1 MTCFLN
7 RLSVFKKSL
16 KYKRNYVKF
25 TILGVKMI
33 GQHDLLRSFRDNCG
47 FGLVA
52 NIKNKPSY
60 QVLDDAITALE
71 RMMHRGAVAADGK
84 TGDGSGL
91 LISMPEE
98 FMRGVAESNGV
109 ELSKQFGIAS
119 IFTKDVKL
127 LDIFEETCDNNDLK
141 IVFRREVPIDTNA
154 LGEQAMA
161 SLPKIMQFFIVPN
174 SLMATNRF
182 DALLYLSRKE
192 CEHKLMKERDF
203 YIASM
208 SSKVVS
214 YKGLVMPTH
223 IKEFYKDFQDEKFK
237 ISFSLFHQRF
247 STNTLPEW
255 RLAQPFRAVAHNG
268 EINSV
273 EGNRINVEIKSESIK
288 SEVFTPEEIQR
299 ILPILQL
306 NSSDSASADNFF
318 EFLIVNGMDFFKAV
332 RAIIPSAWQNSPHMD
347 PELRAFYEY
356 HSTVFEAWDGP
367 AAFSVTDGRYIGCVL
382 DRNGLRPSKYIIT
395 NDDNLLIASE
405 YGVVDIKEEDIKE
418 RGRLQSG
425 EMLGLDLKFGKVL
438 KSKEIDDY
446 LKSTN
451 PYMKWLNEHMVYLQE
466 HVEEQYSSSKDI
478 DVDNLIVRQRYFNI
492 TQEIVEQ
499 VIEPMIIEGK
509 EAVGSMGDDTPLAA
523 FSNKQRN
530 FTDFFKQKFA
540 QVTNPPI
547 DPIREKV
554 VMSLNTGFGEIH
566 NILDEIP
573 THAQRLKSI
582 SPIITSEKL
591 AVLKSFGDN
600 KSPRYQAFYHNT
612 TFSTAYK
619 NDLQTSL
626 STLVE
631 TVIHSVKNDGTR
643 IIILDDGELSK
654 ENKVIPMAMVVGRL
668 NSSLLKAKI
677 RHLVSMICITGE
689 VVDSHSAAVLIGYGA
704 SAIFP
709 NLLFTTVAHQ
719 LEKSKT
725 MDMECSEAFKAVH
738 TSINGGILKI
748 MSKMGIATIASYRN
762 AGLFDVMGLS
772 HEISKDC
779 FETSHNV
786 IPGLTYNDI
795 DERLTKYHKD
805 AFRNNGFNKI
815 FPLNIGGYYKFY
827 NGQEHHD
834 FGPDVIHAIHDMAAS
849 GKKEDFDKFKNLV
862 NKRGLKFIRDFFELK
877 SDRKSIDVSEVEPKE
892 VIFKRFASAAMSL
905 GSISPEAHETMAIAM
920 NTIGGQSNSGEGGED
935 SARYGTNKVSKIKQ
949 VASGRF
955 GVTPAYLRSAEE
967 LQIKVAQGAKPG
979 EGGQLPGHKVTALIG
994 KLRHTVPGV
1003 TLISPPP
1010 HHDIYSI
1017 EDLAQLIF
1025 DLKQVN
1031 PKARVAVKLV
1041 STVGV
1046 GTIAAGVAKA
1056 YADKIIISGGDGGT
1070 GAAPLTSIKFAG
1082 NPWEIGLS
1090 EAHNALKANNLRGLV
1105 ELQTDGGLKTG
1116 LDVVKAALL
1125 GAESYAFG
1133 TGVLTIVGCKMLRI
1147 CHVNKCTVG
1156 IATQNEKLR
1165 NEFFKGHVDQV
1176 INFFTLL
1183 AEDVRSI
1190 MAELGYRTMEEMI
1203 GRVDL
1208 LKVTKDDFAQKFDFS
1223 SILHQEK
1230 GVNTHQQ
1237 SFNHPF
1243 DDNLFEKDV
1252 LKEAYAAIKH
1262 PEYPIR
1268 IKREIKN
1275 VHRSFGA
1282 LVSGEIAEFYGDEG
1296 LKAGTITINLN
1307 GVAGQALGAFLIP
1320 GVSIYLDG
1328 VANDYIAK
1336 GMHGGKIVITSKNQ
1350 GEKFSA
1356 GGNTC
1361 LYGATGGKLY
1371 ISGSVGERF
1380 GVRNSGALAIVE
1392 GSGDNACEY
1401 MTGGI
1406 VVILG
1411 KTGIN
1416 FGAGMTGGISFV
1428 YDCDH
1433 TFIENVNHELVEA
1446 IRIDTDEG
1454 DEARHYLKR
1463 LLKDYLVETGSNK
1476 AQELLENFRVEVR
1489 NFWLIKP
1496 KNLTKLPLN
1505 IEKGD

>member
-1 MTCFLN
+1 M
-7 RLSVFKKSL
+7 VE
-16 KYKRNYVKF
+16 Y
-25 TILGVKMI
+25 
-33 GQHDLLRSFRDNCG
+33 HDLLRSFKDNCG

-52 NIKNKPSY
+52 NIKNKPSHK
-60 QVLDDAITALE
+60 VLNNAITALE

-91 LISMPEE
+91 LLSIPEE
-98 FMRGVAESNGV
+98 FIRKEAEANGV
-109 ELSKQFGIAS
+109 ELSSQFAVAS
-119 IFTKDVKL
+119 VFTKDLKH
-127 LDIFEETCDNNDLK
+127 LDTIEDICANNDLK
-141 IVFRREVPIDTNA
+141 VVLRRTVPVNKNA
-154 LGEQAMA
+154 LGEQALA
-161 SLPKIMQFFIVPN
+161 SLPHIIQLFIVPN
-174 SLMATNRF
+174 SIMATNRF

-192 CEHKLMKERDF
+192 AEHKLVDNRDF

-208 SSKVVS
+208 SSKVLS

-223 IKEFYKDFQDEKFK
+223 IKEFYEDLQDESFK

-288 SEVFTPEEIQR
+288 SEVFSDEEIQR
-299 ILPILQL
+299 LLPILQPG
-306 NSSDSASADNFF
+306 SSDSASADNFL
-318 EFLIVNGMDFFKAV
+318 EFLLINGMDFFKAV
-332 RAIIPSAWQNSPHMD
+332 RAVIPSAWQNAPHMD

-356 HSTVFEAWDGP
+356 FSTVFEAWDGP
-367 AAFSVTDGRYIGCVL
+367 AAFSVTDGRYIGCAL
-382 DRNGLRPSKYIIT
+382 DRNGLRPSKYIVT

-405 YGVVDIKEEDIKE
+405 YGVVDIDESEIKE

-425 EMLGLDLKFGKVL
+425 EMIGLDLKYGKLL
-438 KSKEIDDY
+438 KSKQIDDY
-446 LKSTN
+446 LKSSN
-451 PYMKWLNEHMVYLQE
+451 PYMKWLNDHMIYLQE
-466 HVEEQYSSSKDI
+466 YAEDQYNAVECI
-478 DVDNLIVRQRYFNI
+478 DEEILIKKQKFFNI
-492 TQEIVEQ
+492 TEEIIEQ
-499 VIEPMIIEGK
+499 VIEPMIVDGK

-523 FSNKQRN
+523 FSQKQRN

-554 VMSLNTGFGEIH
+554 VMSLNTGFGEVH
-566 NILDEIP
+566 NILNEIP
-573 THAQRLKSI
+573 SHAHRLKSI
-582 SPIITSEKL
+582 SPIITLGKL
-591 AVLKSFGDN
+591 NVLKSFGDE
-600 KSPRYQAFYHNT
+600 KSPNYQSFYKNK
-612 TFSTAYK
+612 TFSTAYEG
-619 NDLQTSL
+619 SL
-626 STLVE
+626 KEALNILVDKII
-631 TVIHSVKNDGTR
+631 TSVKNDGAR
-643 IIILDDGELSK
+643 IVILDDAEFGLEK
-654 ENKVIPMAMVVGRL
+654 KVLPMAMVVGRV
-668 NSSLLKAKI
+668 NFSLLKENI
-677 RHLVSMICITGE
+677 RHLVSIIAVTGE

-704 SAIFP
+704 SAIYP
-709 NLLFTTVAHQ
+709 NLLFSTAASQ
-719 LEKSKT
+719 LKRKNSNKLSTCEALKS
-725 MDMECSEAFKAVH
+725 VH
-738 TSINGGILKI
+738 IAINGGILKI

-762 AGLFDVMGLS
+762 SGLFDVMGLS
-772 HEISKDC
+772 NEIVEDC
-779 FETSHNV
+779 FETSHCT
-786 IPGLTYNDI
+786 IPGLTYEDI
-795 DERLTKYHKD
+795 DKRIEKHHKS
-805 AFRNNGFNKI
+805 AFKDDGFKKI
-815 FPLNIGGYYKFY
+815 FPLNIGGFYKFY
-827 NGQEHHD
+827 TGQEHHD
-834 FGPDVIHAIHDMAAS
+834 FGPDVIHAIHKMASS
-849 GKKEDFDKFKNLV
+849 GKKEDFEAFKKIV
-862 NKRGLKFIRDFFELK
+862 NGRDLKFIRDFLDIK
-877 SDRKSIDVSEVEPKE
+877 SDKKPIDISEVEPKE
-892 VIFKRFASAAMSL
+892 AIFKRFASAAMSL
-905 GSISPEAHETMAIAM
+905 GSISPEAHETIAIAM
-920 NTIGGQSNSGEGGED
+920 NRIGGQSNSGEGGED
-935 SARYGTNKVSKIKQ
+935 KARFGTERVSKIKQ

-979 EGGQLPGHKVTALIG
+979 EGGQLPGHKVTPLIG

-1105 ELQTDGGLKTG
+1105 EVQTDGGLKTG

-1133 TGVLTIVGCKMLRI
+1133 TGVLTILGCKMLRI
-1147 CHVNKCTVG
+1147 CHVNKCCVG

-1165 NEFFKGHVDQV
+1165 EEFFKGHVDQV

-1190 MAELGYRTMEEMI
+1190 MAELGYKTMEEMI

-1208 LKVTKDDFAQKFDFS
+1208 LNVTKDPFAQKFDFS
-1223 SILHQEK
+1223 SILHQEE

-1237 SFNHPF
+1237 AFNPPF
-1243 DDNLFEKDV
+1243 DDNAFEKDV
-1252 LKEAYAAIKH
+1252 LKEAMAAIKH
-1262 PEYPIR
+1262 PEHPIF
-1268 IKREIKN
+1268 IQREITN
-1275 VHRSFGA
+1275 LNRSFGA
-1282 LVSGEIAEFYGDEG
+1282 LVSGEIAEYYGDEG
-1296 LKAGTITINLN
+1296 LKPDTIKMNLT
-1307 GVAGQALGAFLIP
+1307 GIAGQAFGAFLIH
-1320 GVSIYLDG
+1320 GVSLYLEG
-1328 VANDYIAK
+1328 VANDYIGK
-1336 GMHGGKIVITSKNQ
+1336 GMHGGKIIITSKKQ
-1350 GEKFSA
+1350 GEEFSA

-1371 ISGSVGERF
+1371 INSSVGERF
-1380 GVRNSGALAIVE
+1380 AVRNSGALAIVE
-1392 GSGDNACEY
+1392 GTGDNACEY
-1401 MTGGI
+1401 MTGGV

-1411 KTGIN
+1411 RTGIN

-1428 YDCDH
+1428 YDEEH
-1433 TFIENVNHELVEA
+1433 NFVENVNRELVEA

-1463 LLKDYLVETGSNK
+1463 LLKDYLLETGSLK
-1476 AQELLENFRVEVR
+1476 AQDLLDNFRVKVR
-1489 NFWLIKP
+1489 NFWLVKP

-1505 IEKGD
+1505 LENGD

>member
-1 MTCFLN
+1 M
-7 RLSVFKKSL
+7 VEH
-16 KYKRNYVKF
+16 
-25 TILGVKMI
+25 
-33 GQHDLLRSFRDNCG
+33 HDLLRSFKDNCG

-52 NIKNKPSY
+52 NIKNRPSHK
-60 QVLDDAITALE
+60 VLNDAVTALE

-91 LISMPEE
+91 LLSMPRE
-98 FMRGVAESNGV
+98 FMIAEAEKNGIELPEQFAVASV
-109 ELSKQFGIAS
+109 
-119 IFTKDVKL
+119 FTKNL
-127 LDIFEETCDNNDLK
+127 EHLDTLEAICNNNDLK
-141 IVFRREVPIDTNA
+141 IILKRDVPVDTNA
-154 LGEQAMA
+154 LGDQALET
-161 SLPKIMQFFIVPN
+161 LPHIIQVFIVAN
-174 SLMATNRF
+174 SIMATKRF

-192 CEHKLMKERDF
+192 AEHALVEDRNF

-208 SSKVVS
+208 SSKVLS

-223 IKEFYKDFQDEKFK
+223 IKEFYKDLQDEKFK

-273 EGNRINVEIKSESIK
+273 EANRINVAIKSESIK
-288 SEVFTPEEIQR
+288 SEVFSDEEIQR
-299 ILPILQL
+299 LLPILQPG
-306 NSSDSASADNFF
+306 SSDSASADNFF

-332 RAIIPSAWQNSPHMD
+332 RAVIPPAWQNAPHMD

-382 DRNGLRPSKYIIT
+382 DRNGLRPSKYIVT
-395 NDDNLLIASE
+395 KDDNLLIASE
-405 YGVVDIKEEDIKE
+405 YGVVDIEEENIRE

-425 EMLGLDLKFGKVL
+425 EMLGLDLKFGKLL
-438 KSKEIDDY
+438 KSNEIDNY
-446 LKSTN
+446 LKSSN
-451 PYMKWLNEHMVYLQE
+451 PYMKWLNEHMIYLQE
-466 HVEEQYSSSKDI
+466 HVSEQYTSSVKLESDELVAK
-478 DVDNLIVRQRYFNI
+478 QRYFNI

-499 VIEPMIIEGK
+499 VIEPMAKDGK

-547 DPIREKV
+547 DSIREKV
-554 VMSLNTGFGEIH
+554 VMSLNSGFGEVH
-566 NILDEIP
+566 NILDEVP
-573 THAQRLKSI
+573 SHAHRLKSI

-591 AVLKSFGDN
+591 DVLKSFGDK
-600 KSPRYQAFYHNT
+600 KSPRYQDFYKNS
-612 TFSTAYK
+612 TFSTTYK
-619 NDLQTSL
+619 TDLKASL
-626 STLVE
+626 EALVSQI
-631 TVIHSVKNDGTR
+631 VNSVKNDGTR
-643 IIILDDGELSK
+643 IIILDDRELSK
-654 ENKVIPMAMVVGRL
+654 ENKVIPMALVVGRL
-668 NSSLLKAKI
+668 NTALLEAKV
-677 RHLVSMICITGE
+677 RHLVSMLAVTGE
-689 VVDSHSAAVLIGYGA
+689 VVDSHSAAVLIGYGV
-704 SAIFP
+704 SAIYP
-709 NLLFTTVAHQ
+709 YLLFATVSAH
-719 LEKSKT
+719 LERSSTLKVECQEAYKS
-725 MDMECSEAFKAVH
+725 VH
-738 TSINGGILKI
+738 TALNSGLLKI
-748 MSKMGIATIASYRN
+748 MSKMGISTIASYRN
-762 AGLFDVMGLS
+762 SGLFDVLGL
-772 HEISKDC
+772 HEEVVRDC
-779 FETSHNV
+779 FEASNATLS
-786 IPGLTYNDI
+786 GLTYEDL
-795 DERLTKYHKD
+795 DERLTKNHTS
-805 AFRNNGFNKI
+805 AFDTTGFNKI

-827 NGQEHHD
+827 TGQEHHD
-834 FGPDVIHAIHDMAAS
+834 FGPAVIHAIHDVS
-849 GKKEDFDKFKNLV
+849 KKPTQENFDRLKNLV
-862 NKRGLKFIRDFFELK
+862 NKRGLKFIRDFFEFN
-877 SDRKSIDVSEVEPKE
+877 SDRKPIDISEVEPKE
-892 VIFKRFASAAMSL
+892 EIFKRFASAAMSL
-905 GSISPEAHETMAIAM
+905 GSISPEAHETIATAM
-920 NTIGGQSNSGEGGED
+920 NRIGAQSNSGEGGED
-935 SARYGTNKVSKIKQ
+935 KARYGTERVSKIKQ

-967 LQIKVAQGAKPG
+967 IQIKVAQGAKPG
-979 EGGQLPGHKVTALIG
+979 EGGQLPGHKVTPLIG

-1025 DLKQVN
+1025 DMKQVN

-1041 STVGV
+1041 STMGV

-1105 ELQTDGGLKTG
+1105 EVQTDGGLKTG

-1125 GAESYAFG
+1125 GAESFAFG

-1165 NEFFKGHVDQV
+1165 SEFFKGQVDQL
-1176 INFFTLL
+1176 INYFTYL
-1183 AEDVRSI
+1183 AEDVRGI

-1203 GRVDL
+1203 GRADL
-1208 LKVTKDDFAQKFDFS
+1208 LKVKDDAFAKKFDFS
-1223 SILHQEK
+1223 SILHTEE

-1237 SFNHPF
+1237 PFNPPF
-1243 DDNLFEKDV
+1243 DDNAYEKDV
-1252 LKEAYAAIKH
+1252 LKEAMVAIRT
-1262 PEYPIR
+1262 PEQPIR
-1268 IKREIKN
+1268 IQREIRN
-1275 VHRSFGA
+1275 IHRSFGT
-1282 LVSGEIAEFYGDEG
+1282 LISGEIAEYYGDEG
-1296 LKAGTITINLN
+1296 LKPDTIKINLN
-1307 GVAGQALGAFLIP
+1307 GIAGQALGAFLIN
-1320 GVSIYLDG
+1320 GISIYLDG
-1328 VANDYIAK
+1328 VANDYIGK
-1336 GMHGGKIVITSKNQ
+1336 GMHGGKIIITSKNE
-1350 GEKFSA
+1350 GEEFSA

-1380 GVRNSGALAIVE
+1380 AVRNSGAFAIVE
-1392 GSGDNACEY
+1392 GTGDNACEY
-1401 MTGGI
+1401 MTGGV

-1416 FGAGMTGGISFV
+1416 FGAGMTGGVSFV
-1428 YDCDH
+1428 YDKEH
-1433 TFIENVNHELVEA
+1433 EFVENVNRELVEA
-1446 IRIDTDEG
+1446 VRIDTDEG

-1463 LLKDYLVETGSNK
+1463 LLKDYVVETQSKK
-1476 AQELLENFRVEVR
+1476 AQELLDNFRVEVR
-1489 NFWLIKP
+1489 NFWLVKP

-1505 IEKGD
+1505 LENGD

>member
-1 MTCFLN
+1 M
-7 RLSVFKKSL
+7 VEH
-16 KYKRNYVKF
+16 
-25 TILGVKMI
+25 
-33 GQHDLLRSFRDNCG
+33 HDLLRSFKDNCG

-52 NIKNKPSY
+52 NIKNKPSHK
-60 QVLDDAITALE
+60 VLNDAVTALE

-91 LISMPEE
+91 LLSMPTDFLKNEAKE
-98 FMRGVAESNGV
+98 KGIELPSQFAVAV
-109 ELSKQFGIAS
+109 V
-119 IFTKDVKL
+119 FTKEKKHL
-127 LDIFEETCDNNDLK
+127 QTLESICNNNDLK
-141 IVFRREVPIDTNA
+141 VVLHRDVPIDTNA
-154 LGEQAMA
+154 LGDQALA
-161 SLPKIMQFFIVPN
+161 SLPHIVQLFIVPN
-174 SLMATNRF
+174 SIMATNRF

-192 CEHKLMKERDF
+192 AEHEMISERDF

-208 SSKVVS
+208 SSKVLS

-223 IKEFYKDFQDEKFK
+223 IKEFYKDLQNENFK

-273 EGNRINVEIKSESIK
+273 EANRINVAIKSESIK
-288 SEVFTPEEIQR
+288 SEVFSDEEIKR
-299 ILPILQL
+299 LLPILQPGA
-306 NSSDSASADNFF
+306 SDSASADNFF

-332 RAIIPSAWQNSPHMD
+332 RAVIPPAWQNAPHMD

-382 DRNGLRPSKYIIT
+382 DRNGLRPSKYIVT
-395 NDDNLLIASE
+395 KDDNLLIASE
-405 YGVVDIKEEDIKE
+405 YGVVDIPEEEIKE

-425 EMLGLDLKFGKVL
+425 EMIGLDLKFGKLL
-438 KSKEIDDY
+438 KSQEIDDY
-446 LKSTN
+446 LKGSN
-451 PYMKWLNEHMVYLQE
+451 PYMKWLNEHMIYLQE
-466 HVEEQYSSSKDI
+466 HVEEQYVVCRE
-478 DVDNLIVRQRYFNI
+478 VDEADLIAKQRYFNV
-492 TQEIVEQ
+492 TQEVIEQ
-499 VIEPMIIEGK
+499 VIEPMVKEAK

-523 FSNKQRN
+523 FSKKQRN

-554 VMSLNTGFGEIH
+554 VMSLNTGFGEVH

-573 THAQRLKSI
+573 SHAHRLKSI
-582 SPIITSEKL
+582 SPIITTEKL
-591 AVLKSFGDN
+591 EVLKSFGNDS
-600 KSPRYQAFYHNT
+600 SPRYQEFYKNA
-612 TFSTAYK
+612 TFSTTYIS
-619 NDLQTSL
+619 DLKASL
-626 STLVE
+626 EALVQK
-631 TVIHSVKNDGTR
+631 VIASVKNEGTR
-643 IIILDDGELSK
+643 IVILDDSGFDK
-654 ENKVIPMAMVVGRL
+654 DNKVIPMAMAIGRL
-668 NSSLLKAKI
+668 NFALLNEKI
-677 RHLVSMICITGE
+677 RHLVSIIATTGE
-689 VVDSHSAAVLIGYGA
+689 VIDSHSAAVLLGYGA
-704 SAIFP
+704 SAIHP
-709 NLLFTTVAHQ
+709 YVLFATVANQ
-719 LEKSKT
+719 LEKSKALNMT
-725 MDMECSEAFKAVH
+725 FSEAYKSVH
-738 TSINGGILKI
+738 TALNSGLLKI

-762 AGLFDVMGLS
+762 SGLFDVMGLDKTIVK
-772 HEISKDC
+772 EC
-779 FETSHNV
+779 FATSHCTLS
-786 IPGLTYNDI
+786 GLTYEDI
-795 DERLTKYHKD
+795 DERLQKAHKD
-805 AFRNNGFNKI
+805 AFKTNGFNKI

-827 NGQEHHD
+827 TNQEHHD
-834 FGPDVIHAIHDMAAS
+834 FGPAVIHAIHAVS
-849 GKKEDFDKFKNLV
+849 KHPTQENFDTLKNLV
-862 NKRGLKFIRDFFELK
+862 NKRGLKFIRDFFDLK
-877 SDRKSIDVSEVEPKE
+877 SDRKPIDISEVEPKE
-892 VIFKRFASAAMSL
+892 AIFKRFASAAMSL
-905 GSISPEAHETMAIAM
+905 GSISPEAHETIAIAM
-920 NTIGGQSNSGEGGED
+920 NRIGAQSNSGEGGED
-935 SARYGTNKVSKIKQ
+935 KARYNTERVSKIKQ

-967 LQIKVAQGAKPG
+967 IQIKVAQGAKPG

-1031 PKARVAVKLV
+1031 PAARIAVKLV

-1082 NPWEIGLS
+1082 NPWELGLS

-1125 GAESYAFG
+1125 GAESFAFG

-1147 CHVNKCTVG
+1147 CHVNKCSVG

-1165 NEFFKGHVDQV
+1165 EEFFKGHVDQV
-1176 INFFTLL
+1176 INYFTYL
-1183 AEDVRSI
+1183 AEDIRAI

-1208 LKVTKDDFAQKFDFS
+1208 LSVKDDEFAKKFDFS
-1223 SILHQEK
+1223 AILHREE

-1237 SFNHPF
+1237 PFNPPF
-1243 DDNLFEKDV
+1243 DDNKFEKDV
-1252 LKEAYAAIKH
+1252 LKEAMNAIKH

-1268 IKREIKN
+1268 IKREIQN
-1275 VHRSFGA
+1275 IHRSFGA
-1282 LVSGEIAEFYGDEG
+1282 LISGEIAKYYGDEG
-1296 LKAGTITINLN
+1296 LKPDTIKMNLS

-1328 VANDYIAK
+1328 VANDYIGK
-1336 GMHGGKIVITSKNQ
+1336 GMHGGKIIITSKNE
-1350 GEKFSA
+1350 GEEFSA

-1380 GVRNSGALAIVE
+1380 AVRNSGAFAIVE
-1392 GSGDNACEY
+1392 GTGDNACEY
-1401 MTGGI
+1401 MTGGV

-1411 KTGIN
+1411 RTGIN
-1416 FGAGMTGGISFV
+1416 FGAGMTGGVSFV
-1428 YDCDH
+1428 YDEDH
-1433 TFIENVNHELVEA
+1433 DFIENVNSELVEA
-1446 IRIDTDEG
+1446 VRIDTDEG

-1463 LLKDYLVETGSNK
+1463 LLKDYVVETKSKK
-1476 AQELLENFRVEVR
+1476 AEDLLENFRVEVR
-1489 NFWLIKP
+1489 NFWLVKP

-1505 IEKGD
+1505 LENGD

>member
-1 MTCFLN
+1 M
-7 RLSVFKKSL
+7 VEH
-16 KYKRNYVKF
+16 
-25 TILGVKMI
+25 
-33 GQHDLLRSFRDNCG
+33 HDLLRSFKDNCG

-52 NIKNKPSY
+52 NIKNKASRK
-60 QVLDDAITALE
+60 VLDDAVTALE

-91 LISMPEE
+91 LLSMPEE
-98 FMRGVAESNGV
+98 FIRKEASDNGV
-109 ELSKQFGIAS
+109 ELPSQFAVAS
-119 IFTKDVKL
+119 VFTKNKDHLKIL
-127 LDIFEETCDNNDLK
+127 EEICVNNDLK
-141 IVFRREVPIDTNA
+141 IVFVRDVPVDVNA
-154 LGEQAMA
+154 LGDQAIA
-161 SLPKIMQFFIVPN
+161 SLPNIVQLVITPN
-174 SLMATNRF
+174 SIMATNRF

-192 CEHKLMKERDF
+192 TEHKLVEERDF

-208 SSKVVS
+208 SSKVLS

-223 IKEFYKDFQDEKFK
+223 IKEFYKDFQNESFK

-288 SEVFTPEEIQR
+288 SEVFTDDEIKR

-318 EFLIVNGMDFFKAV
+318 EFLIVNGMDFFKAA
-332 RAIIPSAWQNSPHMD
+332 RAVIPSAWQNAPHMD

-395 NDDNLLIASE
+395 KDNNLLIASE
-405 YGVVDIKEEDIKE
+405 YGVVDIAEEDIKE

-438 KSKEIDDY
+438 KNEQINDY
-446 LKSTN
+446 LKSSN
-451 PYMKWLNEHMVYLQE
+451 PYMKWLNEHMIYLQE
-466 HVEEQYSSSKDI
+466 HVEEQYTAKCEFNRENF
-478 DVDNLIVRQRYFNI
+478 VKRQRFFNI

-499 VIEPMIIEGK
+499 VIEPMLQDGK
-509 EAVGSMGDDTPLAA
+509 EAVGSMGDDTPLAC

-554 VMSLNTGFGEIH
+554 VMSLNTGFGEVH
-566 NILDEIP
+566 NILNEIP
-573 THAQRLKSI
+573 SHAHRLKSI

-591 AVLKSFGDN
+591 DVLKSFGDK

-612 TFSTAYK
+612 TFSTAYTG
-619 NDLQTSL
+619 DLKVSL
-626 STLVE
+626 DSLVSKIIE
-631 TVIHSVKNDGTR
+631 SVKNDGTR
-643 IIILDDGELSK
+643 IVILDDAEFNID
-654 ENKVIPMAMVVGRL
+654 NKVIPMAMAVGRL
-668 NSSLLKAKI
+668 NFALLKAKI
-677 RHLVSMICITGE
+677 RHLVSIIAITGE

-704 SAIFP
+704 SAIYP
-709 NLLFTTVAHQ
+709 NLLFATAIDTVDN
-719 LEKSKT
+719 SNVINI
-725 MDMECSEAFKAVH
+725 ECHEALKMVH
-738 TSINGGILKI
+738 GALNGGLLKI
-748 MSKMGIATIASYRN
+748 MSKMGIATVASYRN
-762 AGLFDVMGLS
+762 AGLFDVLGLNRS
-772 HEISKDC
+772 ITEDC
-779 FETSHNV
+779 FETSHATLG
-786 IPGLTYNDI
+786 GLDYSDI
-795 DERLTKYHKD
+795 DKKITKYHKE
-805 AFRNNGFNKI
+805 AFNEDGFNKI

-827 NGQEHHD
+827 SGQEHHD
-834 FGPDVIHAIHDMAAS
+834 FGPAVIHAIHAVAQS
-849 GKKEDFDKFKNLV
+849 GKKEDFDKLKNLV
-862 NKRGLKFIRDFFELK
+862 NKRGLKYIRDFFELK
-877 SDRKSIDVSEVEPKE
+877 SDRKSIDISEVEPKE

-905 GSISPEAHETMAIAM
+905 GSISPEAHETIAIAM
-920 NTIGGQSNSGEGGED
+920 NRIGAQSNSGEGGED
-935 SARYGTNKVSKIKQ
+935 KERFGTERVSKIKQ

-967 LQIKVAQGAKPG
+967 IQIKVAQGAKPG
-979 EGGQLPGHKVTALIG
+979 EGGQLPGHKVTPLIG

-1025 DLKQVN
+1025 DCKQVN

-1041 STVGV
+1041 STIGV

-1105 ELQTDGGLKTG
+1105 EVQADGGLKSG

-1133 TGVLTIVGCKMLRI
+1133 TGILTIVGCKMLRI
-1147 CHVNKCTVG
+1147 CHVNKCSVG

-1165 NEFFKGHVDQV
+1165 QEFFKGHVDQV
-1176 INFFTLL
+1176 INYFTLL
-1183 AEDVRSI
+1183 AEDIRSI
-1190 MAELGYRTMEEMI
+1190 MAELGYKTMEEMI

-1208 LKVTKDDFAQKFDFS
+1208 LNVIDDKFAQKFDFS
-1223 SILHQEK
+1223 SILHQEE
-1230 GVNTHQQ
+1230 GINTHQQ
-1237 SFNHPF
+1237 KFNHPF
-1243 DDNLFEKDV
+1243 DDNEFEKGV
-1252 LKEAYAAIKH
+1252 LKEAMAAIKH
-1262 PEYPIR
+1262 PEHPIR
-1268 IKREIKN
+1268 INREITN

-1282 LVSGEIAEFYGDEG
+1282 LVSGEIAQYYGDKG
-1296 LKAGTITINLN
+1296 LKADTIKINLS

-1328 VANDYIAK
+1328 VANDYLGK
-1336 GMHGGKIVITSKNQ
+1336 GMHGGKIIITSKNE
-1350 GEKFSA
+1350 GEEFSA

-1380 GVRNSGALAIVE
+1380 AVRNSGALAIVE

-1411 KTGIN
+1411 RTGIN
-1416 FGAGMTGGISFV
+1416 FGAGMTGGVSFV
-1428 YDCDH
+1428 YDEDH
-1433 TFIENVNHELVEA
+1433 SFVENVNRELVEA

-1454 DEARHYLKR
+1454 ADARHLLKK
-1463 LLKDYLVETGSNK
+1463 LLKDYVVETESKK
-1476 AQELLENFRVEVR
+1476 AKELLDNFRVEVR
-1489 NFWLIKP
+1489 NFWLIRP

-1505 IEKGD
+1505 LENGD

>member
-1 MTCFLN
+1 M
-7 RLSVFKKSL
+7 
-16 KYKRNYVKF
+16 VKH
-25 TILGVKMI
+25 
-33 GQHDLLRSFRDNCG
+33 HDLLRSFKDNCG

-52 NIKNKPSY
+52 NIKNKASRK
-60 QVLDDAITALE
+60 VLDDAVTALE

-91 LISMPEE
+91 LLSMPEE
-98 FMRGVAESNGV
+98 FIRKITSQNGV
-109 ELSKQFGIAS
+109 ELSSQFAVAS
-119 IFTKDVKL
+119 VFTKDRAHLKTIE
-127 LDIFEETCDNNDLK
+127 DICTNNDLK
-141 IVFRREVPIDTNA
+141 IVMTRDVPVDINA
-154 LGEQAMA
+154 LGDQAIA
-161 SLPKIMQFFIVPN
+161 SLPNIVQLIITPN
-174 SLMATNRF
+174 SIMATNRF

-192 CEHKLMKERDF
+192 VEHTLVKDRDF
-203 YIASM
+203 YISSM
-208 SSKVVS
+208 SSSVLS

-223 IKEFYKDFQDEKFK
+223 IKEFYKDFQDEDFK

-273 EGNRINVEIKSESIK
+273 EGNRLNVEIKSESIK
-288 SEVFTPEEIQR
+288 SDVFTAEEIER

-306 NSSDSASADNFF
+306 DSSDSASADNFF

-332 RAIIPSAWQNSPHMD
+332 RAVIPSAWQNAPHMD

-395 NDDNLLIASE
+395 KDDNLLIASE
-405 YGVVDIKEEDIKE
+405 YGVVDIAEEDIKE

-425 EMLGLDLKFGKVL
+425 EMLGLDLKFGKIL
-438 KSKEIDDY
+438 KNEQINDY
-446 LKSTN
+446 LKSSN
-451 PYMKWLNEHMVYLQE
+451 PYMKWLNEHMIYLQE
-466 HVEEQYSSSKDI
+466 HVEVQYTSKCEFSRENF
-478 DVDNLIVRQRYFNI
+478 VKRQRYFNV
-492 TQEIVEQ
+492 TQEIIEQ
-499 VIEPMIIEGK
+499 VIEPMIIDSK
-509 EAVGSMGDDTPLAA
+509 EAVGSMGDDTPIAA

-530 FTDFFKQKFA
+530 FTDYFKQKFA

-554 VMSLNTGFGEIH
+554 VMSLNTGFGEVH

-573 THAQRLKSI
+573 THAHRLKSI
-582 SPIITSEKL
+582 SPIITNEKL
-591 AVLKSFGDN
+591 EVLKSFGD
-600 KSPRYQAFYHNT
+600 KTSPRYQAFYHNT
-612 TFSTAYK
+612 TFSTAYT
-619 NDLQTSL
+619 DSL
-626 STLVE
+626 ENTLGTLVE
-631 TVIHSVKNDGTR
+631 TIIKSVKDDGTR
-643 IIILDDGELSK
+643 IIILDDAAFD
-654 ENKVIPMAMVVGRL
+654 ENTKVIPMAMVVGRL
-668 NSSLLKAKI
+668 NFALLKAKV
-677 RHLVSMICITGE
+677 RHLSSMICITGE

-704 SAIFP
+704 SAIYP
-709 NLLFTTVAHQ
+709 NLLFATVIDKIQ
-719 LEKSKT
+719 TSNVLT
-725 MDMECSEAFKAVH
+725 MECSEGIKSVH
-738 TSINGGILKI
+738 TAMGAGLLKI

-762 AGLFDVMGLS
+762 AGLFDVLGLND
-772 HEISKDC
+772 EIVSDC
-779 FETSHNV
+779 FLNSNSELG
-786 IPGLTYNDI
+786 GLTYKDI
-795 DERLTKYHKD
+795 DERITKYHKE
-805 AFRNNGFNKI
+805 AFVEDGFKKI
-815 FPLNIGGYYKFY
+815 FPLNIGGFYKFY
-827 NGQEHHD
+827 SGQEHHD
-834 FGPDVIHAIHDMAAS
+834 FGPSVIHAIHAVAAS
-849 GKKEDFDKFKNLV
+849 GKKEDFDTLKNIIH
-862 NKRGLKFIRDFFELK
+862 KRGLKYIRDFFELK
-877 SDRKSIDVSEVEPKE
+877 SNRKAIDISEVEPKE

-905 GSISPEAHETMAIAM
+905 GSISPEAHETIAIAM

-935 SARYGTNKVSKIKQ
+935 KARFGTNRVSKIKQ

-955 GVTPAYLRSAEE
+955 GVTPAYLRSADEV
-967 LQIKVAQGAKPG
+967 QIKVAQGAKPG

-1025 DLKQVN
+1025 DIKQVN
-1031 PKARVAVKLV
+1031 PVARVAVKLV
-1041 STVGV
+1041 STIGV
-1046 GTIAAGVAKA
+1046 GTIATGVTKA

-1090 EAHNALKANNLRGLV
+1090 EAHNALKANNLRGMV

-1147 CHVNKCTVG
+1147 CHVNKCSVG

-1165 NEFFKGHVDQV
+1165 SEFFKGHVDQV

-1190 MAELGYRTMEEMI
+1190 MAELGYKTMEEMI
-1203 GRVDL
+1203 GQVSV
-1208 LKVTKDDFAQKFDFS
+1208 LKVVKDDFAQKFDFS
-1223 SILHQEK
+1223 SILHEEE
-1230 GVNTHQQ
+1230 GINTHQQ
-1237 SFNHPF
+1237 KYNHPF
-1243 DDNLFEKDV
+1243 DDNTFEKGV
-1252 LKEAYAAIKH
+1252 LKEAMSAIKH
-1262 PEYPIR
+1262 PEHPIR
-1268 IKREIKN
+1268 INREIKN

-1282 LVSGEIAEFYGDEG
+1282 LVSGEIAQYYGDEG
-1296 LKAGTITINLN
+1296 LKADTIKINLT

-1320 GVSIYLDG
+1320 GVSIYLNG
-1328 VANDYIAK
+1328 VANDYLGK
-1336 GMHGGKIVITSKNQ
+1336 GMHGGKIIITSKNE
-1350 GEKFSA
+1350 GEDFSA

-1380 GVRNSGALAIVE
+1380 AVRNSGALAIVE

-1411 KTGIN
+1411 RTGIN

-1428 YDCDH
+1428 YDADH
-1433 TFIENVNHELVEA
+1433 SFVENVNRELVEA
-1446 IRIDTDEG
+1446 VRIDTDEG
-1454 DEARHYLKR
+1454 ADARHLLKK
-1463 LLKDYLVETGSNK
+1463 LLKDYVVETESKK
-1476 AQELLENFRVEVR
+1476 AKELLENFRVEVR

-1505 IEKGD
+1505 IEKGN

>member
-1 MTCFLN
+1 M
-7 RLSVFKKSL
+7 VEH
-16 KYKRNYVKF
+16 
-25 TILGVKMI
+25 
-33 GQHDLLRSFRDNCG
+33 HDLLRSFKDNCG

-52 NIKNKPSY
+52 NIKNVASHK
-60 QVLDDAITALE
+60 VLNDAVTALE

-91 LISMPEE
+91 LLSMPES
-98 FMRGVAESNGV
+98 FIRAEAEKNGV
-109 ELSKQFGIAS
+109 ELPKQFAVAS
-119 IFTKDVKL
+119 VFTKDKAHLKV
-127 LDIFEETCDNNDLK
+127 LDEVCTNNDLK
-141 IVFRREVPIDTNA
+141 IVYTRDVPVDIKA
-154 LGEQAMA
+154 LGDQAIA
-161 SLPKIMQFFIVPN
+161 SLPNIVQLFIVPN
-174 SLMATNRF
+174 SIMATNRF

-192 CEHKLMKERDF
+192 TEHKLTHDRNF

-208 SSKVVS
+208 SSKVLS

-223 IKEFYKDFQDEKFK
+223 IKEFYKDLQDESFK

-273 EGNRINVEIKSESIK
+273 EGNRVNVEIKSESIK
-288 SEVFTPEEIQR
+288 SEVFTNEEIKR

-318 EFLIVNGMDFFKAV
+318 EFLIVNGVDFFKAV
-332 RAIIPSAWQNSPHMD
+332 RAVIPSAWQNAPHMD

-382 DRNGLRPSKYIIT
+382 DRNGLRPSKYIVT
-395 NDDNLLIASE
+395 KDDNLLIASE
-405 YGVVDIKEEDIKE
+405 YGVVDIAEEDIKE

-425 EMLGLDLKFGKVL
+425 EMIGLDLKFGKLL
-438 KSKEIDDY
+438 KSKQIDDY
-446 LKSTN
+446 LKSSN
-451 PYMKWLNEHMVYLQE
+451 PYMKWLNEHMIYLQE
-466 HVEEQYSSSKDI
+466 HVDAQYIAKCDFNKENF
-478 DVDNLIVRQRYFNI
+478 VNRQRYFNI

-499 VIEPMIIEGK
+499 VIEPMILEGK
-509 EAVGSMGDDTPLAA
+509 EAVGSMGDDTPLAC

-573 THAQRLKSI
+573 SHAHRLKSI

-591 AVLKSFGDN
+591 EVLKSFGDK
-600 KSPRYQAFYHNT
+600 KSPRYQAYYHNT
-612 TFSTAYK
+612 TFSTAYST
-619 NDLQTSL
+619 DLEKSL
-626 STLVE
+626 SDLVAK
-631 TVIHSVKNDGTR
+631 VIKSVKEDGTR
-643 IIILDDGELSK
+643 IVILDDYEFGIK
-654 ENKVIPMAMVVGRL
+654 KKIMPMAMVVGRL
-668 NSSLLKAKI
+668 NFALLEQKI
-677 RHLVSMICITGE
+677 RHLVSMIAVTGE

-704 SAIFP
+704 SAVYP
-709 NLLFTTVAHQ
+709 NLLFATVVDQ

-725 MDMECSEAFKAVH
+725 VNVDCTEALKSVH
-738 TSINGGILKI
+738 SALNAGLLKI

-762 AGLFDVMGLS
+762 SGLFDILGLS
-772 HEISKDC
+772 ESIVKDC
-779 FETSHNV
+779 FETSNCMLS
-786 IPGLTYNDI
+786 GLTYNDI
-795 DERLTKYHKD
+795 DVKLATNHKD
-805 AFRNNGFNKI
+805 AFKENGFNTI
-815 FPLNIGGYYKFY
+815 FPLNIGGFYKFY

-834 FGPDVIHAIHDMAAS
+834 FGPAVIHAIHAVAAS
-849 GKKEDFDKFKNLV
+849 GDKKDYEKLRDIV

-877 SDRKSIDVSEVEPKE
+877 SDRKSIDISEVESKE
-892 VIFKRFASAAMSL
+892 RIFKRFSSAAMSL
-905 GSISPEAHETMAIAM
+905 GSISPEAHETLAIAM
-920 NTIGGQSNSGEGGED
+920 NRLGAQSNSGEGGED
-935 SARYGTNKVSKIKQ
+935 SERFGTERNSKIKQ

-967 LQIKVAQGAKPG
+967 IQIKVAQGAKPG
-979 EGGQLPGHKVTALIG
+979 EGGQLSGHKVTPLIG

-1025 DLKQVN
+1025 DMKQVN

-1041 STVGV
+1041 STIGV

-1082 NPWEIGLS
+1082 NPWELGLS

-1105 ELQTDGGLKTG
+1105 EVQTDGGLKTG

-1147 CHVNKCTVG
+1147 CHVNKCSVG

-1165 NEFFKGHVDQV
+1165 QEFFKGHVDQV
-1176 INFFTLL
+1176 INYFTLL

-1190 MAELGYRTMEEMI
+1190 MAELGYATMEEMI

-1208 LKVTKDDFAQKFDFS
+1208 LKVKDDEFAQKFDFS
-1223 SILHQEK
+1223 TVLHQEE

-1237 SFNHPF
+1237 KSNPPF
-1243 DDNLFEKDV
+1243 DNNEFEHDV
-1252 LKEAYAAIKH
+1252 LKEAMSAIKH
-1262 PEYPIR
+1262 PEHPIR
-1268 IKREIKN
+1268 ITRKIQN
-1275 VHRSFGA
+1275 IHRSFGA
-1282 LVSGEIAEFYGDEG
+1282 LISGEIAQYYGDAG
-1296 LKAGTITINLN
+1296 LKADTIKINLS
-1307 GVAGQALGAFLIP
+1307 GVAGQALGAFLIN
-1320 GVSIYLDG
+1320 GVSIYLEG
-1328 VANDYIAK
+1328 VANDYLAK
-1336 GMHGGKIVITSKNQ
+1336 GMNGGKLIIRSKNE
-1350 GEKFSA
+1350 GEEFSA

-1371 ISGSVGERF
+1371 VSGSVGERF
-1380 GVRNSGALAIVE
+1380 AVRNSGAIAIVE

-1406 VVILG
+1406 VAILG
-1411 KTGIN
+1411 RTGIN
-1416 FGAGMTGGISFV
+1416 FGAGMTGGVAFV
-1428 YDCDH
+1428 YDEDH
-1433 TFIENVNHELVEA
+1433 SFVENVNRELVEA

-1454 DEARHYLKR
+1454 ADARHLLKR
-1463 LLKDYLVETGSNK
+1463 LLKDYLVETESKK
-1476 AQELLENFRVEVR
+1476 AKELLDNFRVEVR
-1489 NFWLIKP
+1489 NFWLIRP

-1505 IEKGD
+1505 LENGD

>member
-1 MTCFLN
+1 M
-7 RLSVFKKSL
+7 VEH
-16 KYKRNYVKF
+16 
-25 TILGVKMI
+25 
-33 GQHDLLRSFRDNCG
+33 HDLLRSFKDNCG

-52 NIKNKPSY
+52 NIKNKPSRK
-60 QVLDDAITALE
+60 VLDDAVTALE

-91 LISMPEE
+91 LLSMPTE
-98 FMRGVAESNGV
+98 FMIKEAEANGV
-109 ELSKQFGIAS
+109 ELSKQFAVAS
-119 IFTKDVKL
+119 VFTKDTKF
-127 LDIFEETCDNNDLK
+127 LDILEDICANNDLK
-141 IVFRREVPIDTNA
+141 IVLRREVPVDINA
-154 LGEQAMA
+154 LGDQAIE
-161 SLPKIMQFFIVPN
+161 SLPNIVQMFITPN
-174 SLMATNRF
+174 SIMATNRF

-192 CEHKLMKERDF
+192 CEHKLIDERDF

-208 SSKVVS
+208 SSTVLS

-223 IKEFYKDFQDEKFK
+223 IKEFYKDFNDEAFK

-288 SEVFTPEEIQR
+288 SDVFTDEEIQR

-332 RAIIPSAWQNSPHMD
+332 RAVIPSAWQNAPHMD

-382 DRNGLRPSKYIIT
+382 DRNGLRPSKYIVT
-395 NDDNLLIASE
+395 KDDNLLIASE
-405 YGVVDIKEEDIKE
+405 YGVVDIAEEDIKE

-425 EMLGLDLKFGKVL
+425 EMLGLDLKFGKLL
-438 KSKEIDDY
+438 KSNQIDDY
-446 LKSTN
+446 LKSSN
-451 PYMKWLNEHMVYLQE
+451 PYMKWLNEHMIYLQE
-466 HVEEQYSSSKDI
+466 HVEEQYSSC
-478 DVDNLIVRQRYFNI
+478 DNLDGDELVKRQKFFNI

-499 VIEPMIIEGK
+499 VIEPMIKDGK

-523 FSNKQRN
+523 FSDKQRN
-530 FTDFFKQKFA
+530 FSDYFKQKFA

-554 VMSLNTGFGEIH
+554 VMSLNTGFGEVH

-573 THAQRLKSI
+573 THAHRLKSI
-582 SPIITSEKL
+582 SPIITGEKL
-591 AVLKSFGDN
+591 EVLKSFGA
-600 KSPRYQAFYHNT
+600 KTSPRYQAFYHNT
-612 TFSTAYK
+612 TFSTAYTT
-619 NDLQTSL
+619 DLKASL
-626 STLVE
+626 DALV
-631 TVIHSVKNDGTR
+631 TKVINAVKNDGTR
-643 IIILDDGELSK
+643 IVILDDADFSK
-654 ENKVIPMAMVVGRL
+654 ENKVIPMAMAIGRL
-668 NSSLLKAKI
+668 NIALLKEKI
-677 RHLVSMICITGE
+677 RHLVSIIAVTGE
-689 VVDSHSAAVLIGYGA
+689 VIDSHSAAVLIGYGA
-704 SAIFP
+704 SAIYP
-709 NLLFTTVAHQ
+709 NVLFSTVANQ
-719 LEKSKT
+719 LRNSKSLQLS
-725 MDMECSEAFKAVH
+725 CPEAYKAVH
-738 TSINGGILKI
+738 TALNSGLLKI

-762 AGLFDVMGLS
+762 SGLFDVMGLS
-772 HEISKDC
+772 KEIAQEC
-779 FETSHNV
+779 FEMSHCA
-786 IPGLTYNDI
+786 IAGLTYDDI
-795 DERLTKYHKD
+795 DERIEKFHKS
-805 AFRNNGFNKI
+805 AFKNDGFKRI

-827 NGQEHHD
+827 TGQEHHD
-834 FGPDVIHAIHDMAAS
+834 FGPAVIHAIHAVADS
-849 GKKEDFDKFKNLV
+849 GKKEDFDRLKGLV
-862 NKRGLKFIRDFFELK
+862 NNRGLKFIRDFFDLK
-877 SDRKSIDVSEVEPKE
+877 SPNEPIDISEVEPKE
-892 VIFKRFASAAMSL
+892 AIFKRFASAAMSL
-905 GSISPEAHETMAIAM
+905 GSISPEAHETIAIAM
-920 NTIGGQSNSGEGGED
+920 NRIGGQSNSGEGGED
-935 SARYGTNKVSKIKQ
+935 KSRFGTERVSKIKQ

-967 LQIKVAQGAKPG
+967 IQIKVAQGAKPG

-1025 DLKQVN
+1025 DMKQVN

-1070 GAAPLTSIKFAG
+1070 GAAPLTSLKFAG
-1082 NPWEIGLS
+1082 NPWELGLS

-1105 ELQTDGGLKTG
+1105 ELQTDGGLKSG

-1125 GAESYAFG
+1125 GAESFAFG

-1147 CHVNKCTVG
+1147 CHVNKCSVG

-1165 NEFFKGHVDQV
+1165 EEFFKGHVDQV
-1176 INFFTLL
+1176 INYFTLL
-1183 AEDVRSI
+1183 AEDIRSI
-1190 MAELGYRTMEEMI
+1190 MATLGFKTIEEMV
-1203 GRVDL
+1203 GQVSV
-1208 LKVTKDDFAQKFDFS
+1208 LKVKEDPFAQKFDFS
-1223 SILHQEK
+1223 AILHEEA

-1237 SFNHPF
+1237 RFNHPF
-1243 DDNLFEKDV
+1243 DDNSFEKDV
-1252 LKEAYAAIKH
+1252 LKEAMVAIKS
-1262 PEYPIR
+1262 PDQPIR
-1268 IKREIKN
+1268 ITREIKN

-1282 LVSGEIAEFYGDEG
+1282 LVSGEIAEYYGDDG
-1296 LKAGTITINLN
+1296 LKPDTIKINLT
-1307 GVAGQALGAFLIP
+1307 GSAGQALGAFIAP

-1328 VANDYIAK
+1328 VANDYIGK
-1336 GMHGGKIVITSKNQ
+1336 GMNGGKIIITSKNE
-1350 GEKFSA
+1350 GEEFAA

-1380 GVRNSGALAIVE
+1380 AVRNSGAFAIVE
-1392 GSGDNACEY
+1392 GTGDNACEY
-1401 MTGGI
+1401 MTGGV

-1411 KTGIN
+1411 ETGIN
-1416 FGAGMTGGISFV
+1416 FGAGMTGGVSFV
-1428 YDCDH
+1428 YDQEH
-1433 TFIENVNHELVEA
+1433 RFVENVNHELVEA
-1446 IRIDTDEG
+1446 VRIDTDEG

-1463 LLKDYLVETGSNK
+1463 LLKDYVVETGSAK
-1476 AQELLENFRVEVR
+1476 AKDLLENFRVEVR
-1489 NFWLIKP
+1489 NFWLVKP

-1505 IEKGD
+1505 LENGD